1 MDRDGSLNFVGGNRG
16 TSNGEPSAVAKK
28 MDRDSSQKLAGGN
41 RGTSN
46 GEPSVF
52 RGNQSFAAVVNEA
65 RANTSVGYVGD
76 PEMSWK
82 IQNEVEEWLTRS
94 AVGFLRDFSDV
105 NSVNLKLEARGF
117 TFTST
122 YLGGKCV
129 VWTFESELDRDG
141 FIRNRFFWSDSFIS
155 MSLWN
160 ESFVALG
167 SLRWL
172 EVYGVP
178 LHCWCKEFFTK
189 VGGQIG
195 ETVLVEDSTVRRE
208 RLDRGRILVLAPVGF
223 QKDKMV
229 VVKVG
234 DKSFPVKIV
243 ASPELVS
250 VDWITL
256 YLRLKPVHNR
266 RNSVVERSFF
276 AGPMV
281 VGSPVS
287 EKRGQLDREEVPIER
302 DLWVPEKTIR
312 ESIFA
317 HPPSSGKVAN
327 KQVGNGLSG
336 LLVGPLGNTSHDKA
350 VMKKHGSNYKGNQDK
365 QDEGILKAQPVDN
378 ALSDGVDP
386 NNLVRSD
393 EDPDNKVSE
402 VGNQTVNNFQGVSSE
417 TESEKGI
424 ESRGINL
431 YVDLSGQG
439 GEILMATSDAQSQG
453 GLDSGRMADDDSN
466 QNRNT
471 RCVERETTLEISK
484 VKSIATGRKS

>member
-52 RGNQSFAAVVNEA
+52 RGNQSFAAV
-65 RANTSVGYVGD
+65 
-76 PEMSWK
+76 
-82 IQNEVEEWLTRS
+82 
-94 AVGFLRDFSDV
+94 
-105 NSVNLKLEARGF
+105 
-117 TFTST
+117 
-122 YLGGKCV
+122 
-129 VWTFESELDRDG
+129 
-141 FIRNRFFWSDSFIS
+141 
-155 MSLWN
+155 
-160 ESFVALG
+160 
-167 SLRWL
+167 
-172 EVYGVP
+172 
-178 LHCWCKEFFTK
+178 
-189 VGGQIG
+189 
-195 ETVLVEDSTVRRE
+195 
-208 RLDRGRILVLAPVGF
+208 
-223 QKDKMV
+223 KDKMV

-256 YLRLKPVHNR
+256 HLRLKPVHNR

-317 HPPSSGKVAN
+317 HPPSSG
-327 KQVGNGLSG
+327 VGNGLSG
-336 LLVGPLGNTSHDKA
+336 LLVGPLGNTSQDKA